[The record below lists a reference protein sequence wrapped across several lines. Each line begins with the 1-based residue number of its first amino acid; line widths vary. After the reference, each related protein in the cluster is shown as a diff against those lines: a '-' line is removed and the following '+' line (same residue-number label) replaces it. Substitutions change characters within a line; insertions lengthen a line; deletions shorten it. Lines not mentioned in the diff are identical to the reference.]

1 MLAEYTLL
9 GSLGAL
15 VGVILSTAGG
25 WALMHWIFKLSFT
38 PATAPALLVALAMIA
53 LAVVIGLVTGRDVFA
68 ETPMAA
74 LRES

>member
-1 MLAEYTLL
+1 
-9 GSLGAL
+9 
-15 VGVILSTAGG
+15 
-25 WALMHWIFKLSFT
+25 MHWIFKLPFT